1 MMNTPAAVG
10 AGAEEAAPVVILEKE
25 DASSIDRQGDM
36 RDERCIGLL
45 VT

>member
-10 AGAEEAAPVVILEKE
+10 AGAGEAAPVVILEKE
-25 DASSIDRQGDM
+25 DASSIDRQGVMMD
-36 RDERCIGLL
+36 RRYRGHL